1 MTSVLRELSINAY
14 LSELAK
20 KNNSQY
26 SYGIT
31 PVGSSFHINIYKQGQ
46 GQESGSVKTTTV
58 FSGPILVKDAH
69 MDMYYID
76 FPKVGVRCLI
86 YFFM

>member
-20 KNNSQY
+20 KNNSHY
-26 SYGIT
+26 SYGII
-31 PVGSSFHINIYKQGQ
+31 PVGSNFHINIYK
-46 GQESGSVKTTTV
+46 QESGSVKTTTV